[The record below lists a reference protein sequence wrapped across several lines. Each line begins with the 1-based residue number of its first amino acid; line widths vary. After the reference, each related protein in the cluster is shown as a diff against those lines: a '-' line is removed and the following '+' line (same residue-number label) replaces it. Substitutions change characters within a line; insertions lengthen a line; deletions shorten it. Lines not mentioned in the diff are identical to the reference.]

1 MTDRDY
7 YLDMA
12 ITAAIEYVK
21 KKEGIELEGKDR
33 LRYKSIIINDDE
45 FHDFAFFKYGLLID
59 YDNNTD
65 ELVVNELDG
74 VRSCKYTKGDLAF
87 LKSSIDRFG
96 SLQEFQTAYKE
107 FKNANNTKDIQEIN
121 KEFRKEFDIQDRIA
135 IPGNLD
141 NWSIVYDDID
151 KNEMSKFS
159 GWQSKMQKNSK

>member
-12 ITAAIEYVK
+12 INAAIEYVK

-59 YDNNTD
+59 YDKNND

-74 VRSCKYTKGDLAF
+74 VRSGRYSKGDLTF

-107 FKNANNTKDIQEIN
+107 FKETHNANNTKDIQEIN
-121 KEFRKEFDIQDRIA
+121 KEFRKEFGIPDRRMA

-141 NWSIVYDDID
+141 NLID
-151 KNEMSKFS
+151 
-159 GWQSKMQKNSK
+159 Q

>member
-12 ITAAIEYVK
+12 INAVIEYVK
-21 KKEGIELEGKDR
+21 KKEGIELEGKYR

-45 FHDFAFFKYGLLID
+45 FHAFAFFKYGLIID

-65 ELVVNELDG
+65 ELVVNELEG
-74 VRSCKYTKGDLAF
+74 VRSGKYPKETLSF

-107 FKNANNTKDIQEIN
+107 FKETHNANSTKDIQEIN
-121 KEFRKEFDIQDRIA
+121 KEFRKEFGISDRMA
-135 IPGNLD
+135 IPSNLD
-141 NWSIVYDDID
+141 NLI
-151 KNEMSKFS
+151 N
-159 GWQSKMQKNSK
+159 Q

>member
-12 ITAAIEYVK
+12 INAAIEYVK

-65 ELVVNELDG
+65 ELVVNEVDG
-74 VRSCKYTKGDLAF
+74 VRSGKYDKEVLSF
-87 LKSSIDRFG
+87 LKSSIDRFS
-96 SLQEFQTAYKE
+96 SLEKFQKAYKE
-107 FKNANNTKDIQEIN
+107 FKEMHNANNTTKDSQEIN
-121 KEFRKEFDIQDRIA
+121 KEFRKEFGIPDRMA
-135 IPGNLD
+135 IPDNIDNL
-141 NWSIVYDDID
+141 ID
-151 KNEMSKFS
+151 
-159 GWQSKMQKNSK
+159 Q